1 MLRELI
7 KLHSVLCFLQLY
19 SLSLSRHH
27 PRKGNL
33 RVIVSVFS
41 YEGNH
46 MNPASPGVEERHVFG
61 DPVVFGAVVGVGG
74 EVEAAGGLAAHG
86 PVHGVVEGALH
97 AGHLERR
104 RTSVSMRGY
113 IGYMVLRT

>member
-1 MLRELI
+1 
-7 KLHSVLCFLQLY
+7 
-19 SLSLSRHH
+19 
-27 PRKGNL
+27 
-33 RVIVSVFS
+33 
-41 YEGNH
+41 

-74 EVEAAGGLAAHG
+74 EFEAAGGLAAHG

-104 RTSVSMRGY
+104 RTSVSMRVVTWLYGSQNL
-113 IGYMVLRT
+113 IHDAVLADGDPCPAGVGHAGVVQILGFQLAV

>member
-1 MLRELI
+1 
-7 KLHSVLCFLQLY
+7 
-19 SLSLSRHH
+19 
-27 PRKGNL
+27 
-33 RVIVSVFS
+33 
-41 YEGNH
+41 

>member
-1 MLRELI
+1 
-7 KLHSVLCFLQLY
+7 
-19 SLSLSRHH
+19 
-27 PRKGNL
+27 
-33 RVIVSVFS
+33 
-41 YEGNH
+41 

-97 AGHLERR
+97 AGHL
-104 RTSVSMRGY
+104 
-113 IGYMVLRT
+113 